1 MTAWFYSVFLGMFG
15 ADYFY
20 LGYPFMGIAKLLT
33 LGGLGFWWLI
43 DIVRISS
50 GPVYAYNY
58 RTAND
63 LPHWVAMLA
72 LVFACIVCGFVA
84 AVESYLTHRKKRR
97 ADIAK
102 LQSSEENRHYHKSA
116 ANSMPAYGATWPETN
131 NFNGK
136 SYRTSYETKQMGQFG
151 Y

>member
-1 MTAWFYSVFLGMFG
+1 MTAWFYSLFLGMFG

-20 LGYPFMGIAKLLT
+20 LGYPLWGTAKLLT
-33 LGGLGFWWLI
+33 LGGFGFWWLI
-43 DIVRISS
+43 DIIRISS

-84 AVESYLTHRKKRR
+84 AVESYLTHRKNRR

-102 LQSSEENRHYHKSA
+102 LQNSEENRHYHKTQSA
-116 ANSMPAYGATWPETN
+116 MMPAYGATWPEARGHN
-131 NFNGK
+131 MK
-136 SYRTSYETKQMGQFG
+136 SSSMSHETRPMGQFIS
-151 Y
+151 